1 MSGGPVTSQTCRPVG
16 EEPFEP
22 TGWFIPGRQPVTAAE
37 RRQKRVAINL
47 SFLWLLYPVSA
58 LAQSDASALHVA
70 ASLAG
75 MFTFIGIY
83 NWAPFER
90 APLADPRKIA
100 AQLAALTLVAA
111 VMTLADNEGWSL
123 LFLFAGISGAMRLPR
138 RAAVIWIFVATALTA
153 VTNVVDH
160 ADVGTTLSLTATTIA
175 IGFMMFAFRRLMEL
189 NADLRAAR
197 DEVARLAV
205 SEERLRFARDL
216 HDLVG
221 HSLSVIAL
229 KAELAER
236 LATRDPARAAEH
248 VTDVKNVARDAL
260 TEVREA
266 VSGYRQ
272 PTLVDE
278 LAGARMALR
287 AAGIEAD
294 LQSSDVEL
302 PPDVEAVLAWA
313 VREGTTNIIRH
324 SGASS
329 CRIEVQ
335 PGLAMA
341 SAIVV
346 DDGSAAPLATQGN
359 GLAGLRER
367 AEKLAGQ
374 VDAGRTPEGGFRLQV
389 TVPLRRPAT

>member
-1 MSGGPVTSQTCRPVG
+1 M
-16 EEPFEP
+16 
-22 TGWFIPGRQPVTAAE
+22 
-37 RRQKRVAINL
+37 
-47 SFLWLLYPVSA
+47 
-58 LAQSDASALHVA
+58 
-70 ASLAG
+70 
-75 MFTFIGIY
+75 
-83 NWAPFER
+83 
-90 APLADPRKIA
+90 
-100 AQLAALTLVAA
+100 
-111 VMTLADNEGWSL
+111 
-123 LFLFAGISGAMRLPR
+123 
-138 RAAVIWIFVATALTA
+138 
-153 VTNVVDH
+153 
-160 ADVGTTLSLTATTIA
+160 GTTLSLTATTLA

-346 DDGSAAPLATQGN
+346 DDGSAAPLAHPGQRARRT
-359 GLAGLRER
+359 ARARREAR
-367 AEKLAGQ
+367 WA